1 VTVTELLR
9 LAPFSLGTITILLAA
24 GGLLFGHAYGR
35 YGDDAA
41 MGFLMRARFALA
53 AALVLPIP
61 VLMLVS
67 FGAGRVPS
75 WLTEAGAAALVGL
88 GLATTAVVV
97 GYLLISVGRPRTFL
111 ASVGRRVRV
120 RRLNRYARSRH
131 WRDSEE
137 FSGDLAT
144 GLYQWSRRGR
154 NFGSAGRLAFTGCMH
169 ARRLGLRAYRTD
181 PSEMLFDAA
190 AAGLGNGSMRT
201 WRAALEVVG
210 RRLQSPSLEP
220 LAAKV
225 MVTNAL
231 VLEEAA
237 HRQGSEDC
245 KVRLACALG
254 VAGQAPLADES
265 ADELAKGI
273 SKLAERRL
281 GENRPVLAVID
292 ALNTLAVSNPLAT
305 VRVMGWLGQHLLA
318 VAPPPPAYGF
328 DGYRAEHP
336 TRVLFASLSEL
347 AERAN
352 RESDGRL
359 NDALI
364 DASAMIAR
372 AAPGKQDCETLDA
385 LAAALARAGEN
396 AARRYGADEGWHG
409 TFDAVRSLHHLYGVV
424 RSHCA
429 KRESRDVTAHAW
441 FVETMAVIGS
451 FALGNRE
458 SIHVLDGWGKRS
470 DMGVHIAKHLADV
483 PVDTL
488 VHALHELWSRQHNE
502 KVPREQREEFI
513 GICQRIRD
521 DLLGFRNLL
530 EVPEGDAAEDQAR

>member
-41 MGFLMRARFALA
+41 IGFLMRARFALA

-67 FGAGRVPS
+67 FGAGKVPS
-75 WLTEAGAAALVGL
+75 WLTEERAAALVGL
-88 GLATTAVVV
+88 GLATTAVVA
-97 GYLLISVGRPRTFL
+97 GYLLISIGRPSTFL

-120 RRLNRYARSRH
+120 SRVNRYARSRH
-131 WRDSEE
+131 WRDAEE
-137 FSGDLAT
+137 FSADLAR
-144 GLYQWSRRGR
+144 GLYQWSRRDK
-154 NFGSAGRLAFTGCMH
+154 NFGSPGRLAFTGWMH

-210 RRLQSPSLEP
+210 QRLQSPSLEP

-225 MVTNAL
+225 VVANAL

-245 KVRLACALG
+245 KVRLASALG
-254 VAGQAPLADES
+254 VIGQAPLADDT

-281 GENRPVLAVID
+281 AENRPVLAVID
-292 ALNTLAVSNPLAT
+292 ALNMIAGRNPLAT

-328 DGYRAEHP
+328 DGYQAEHP
-336 TRVLFASLSEL
+336 TRSLFASLSEL
-347 AERAN
+347 ADRAN

-364 DASAMIAR
+364 DACAMIAR
-372 AAPGKQDCETLDA
+372 TAPGEQDCDTLDVLAMA
-385 LAAALARAGEN
+385 LGRAGEN
-396 AARRYGADEGWHG
+396 AAQRYGAGEGWYG
-409 TFDAVRSLHHLYGVV
+409 TLDAVRSLHGLYGVF
-424 RSHCA
+424 RSCTE
-429 KRESRDVTAHAW
+429 RESRDVTAHAW

-451 FALGNRE
+451 LALGNRE
-458 SIHVLDGWGKRS
+458 SIHALRGWGERS
-470 DMGVHIAKHLADV
+470 DMGVHVAQQLADV
-483 PVDTL
+483 PVEAMS
-488 VHALHELWSRQHNE
+488 HALRELLARQHNAR
-502 KVPREQREEFI
+502 VPREKREEFI

-521 DLLGFRNLL
+521 DRLGFRIFL
-530 EVPEGDAAEDQAR
+530 EVHEADGTG

>member
-67 FGAGRVPS
+67 FGAGEVPS
-75 WLTEAGAAALVGL
+75 WLTEARAATLVGL

-97 GYLLISVGRPRTFL
+97 GYLLISVGRPSTFL

-120 RRLNRYARSRH
+120 RRVNRYARSRH
-131 WRDSEE
+131 WRDPEE
-137 FSGDLAT
+137 FSADLAT
-144 GLYQWSRRGR
+144 GLYQWSRRDR
-154 NFGSAGRLAFTGCMH
+154 NFGFAGRLAFTGWMH
-169 ARRLGLRAYRTD
+169 ARRLSLRAYRTD

-201 WRAALEVVG
+201 WRAALEIVG
-210 RRLQSPSLEP
+210 RRLQSPSLDP

-225 MVTNAL
+225 VVANAL

-245 KVRLACALG
+245 KVRLASALG
-254 VAGQAPLADES
+254 VIGQARLADDA

-292 ALNTLAVSNPLAT
+292 ALNMLAGRNPLAT

-328 DGYRAEHP
+328 GGYQAEHP
-336 TRVLFASLSEL
+336 TRSLFASLSEL
-347 AERAN
+347 ADRAD

-359 NDALI
+359 NDVLI
-364 DASAMIAR
+364 DACAMIAR
-372 AAPGKQDCETLDA
+372 SAPGDQDCETLDV
-385 LAAALARAGEN
+385 LAMAVARAGKS
-396 AARRYGADEGWHG
+396 AAQRYGAGEEWHG
-409 TFDAVRSLHHLYGVV
+409 TLDAVMSLHGLFDLF
-424 RSHCA
+424 RSHCPE
-429 KRESRDVTAHAW
+429 RQSQDVTAHAW
-441 FVETMAVIGS
+441 LVETIAVIGS

-458 SIHVLDGWGKRS
+458 PIHVLDGWDGRF
-470 DMGVHIAKHLADV
+470 DMGVHVAKQLADV
-483 PVDTL
+483 PIDTMS
-488 VHALHELWSRQHNE
+488 HALTELFVRQHNE
-502 KVPREQREEFI
+502 EIPREQREEFI

-521 DLLGFRNLL
+521 DLLGFRIFL
-530 EVPEGDAAEDQAR
+530 EVPGADAAG